1 MREGRSY
8 TTGAGAILSTS
19 LKGSHLKSGD
29 KVSRKMKSNDVTI
42 SERGQQELA
51 AGVLKQVAEDLR
63 RFHNAT
69 GKVERELYRDAYS
82 WVMSDDYS
90 WPFSFPNVCQILNRP
105 DLRQELL
112 GDLAFGSFGQWV
124 RRCSSAIRRLRD
136 SLTERVAPEYRP
148 AMPTRLA
155 QTWH

>member
-1 MREGRSY
+1 
-8 TTGAGAILSTS
+8 
-19 LKGSHLKSGD
+19 
-29 KVSRKMKSNDVTI
+29 MKANDVNI
-42 SERGQQELA
+42 SERGQRELA
-51 AGVLKQVAEDLR
+51 IGVLKQVAEDLR

-69 GKVERELYRDAYS
+69 SKVERALYHDAYS

-90 WPFSFPNVCQILNRP
+90 WPFSFPNVCQLLNRAP
-105 DLRQELL
+105 DGLRQELV

-124 RRCSSAIRRLRD
+124 RRCGRAVRRLRE
-136 SLTERVAPEYRP
+136 SLTEHFVPEFNLSP